1 MLGDS
6 IDPEECVGSPAAV
19 GPDEVVLRRG
29 GSAVSVRVKR
39 RLWELHV
46 KKCHQEDVDPVKLIH
61 ALLFEFLFARSR
73 NCPDLGSRLVKALT
87 QWQGGKSGR
96 RLCKRK
102 RVRKGAAN
110 VGK

>member
-6 IDPEECVGSPAAV
+6 DEADEFVGSLAAV
-19 GPDEVVLRRG
+19 GADEVVRRRG
-29 GSAVSVRVKR
+29 DSAVSVRVKR

-46 KKCHQEDVDPVKLIH
+46 ARCRQEGVDPVKLIH
-61 ALLFEFLFARSR
+61 ALLFEFQFSRSR
-73 NCPDLGSRLVKALT
+73 NCPDLGSRLVKALG
-87 QWQGGKSGR
+87 QWRRGQSGR

-102 RVRKGAAN
+102 RVRKGVAN